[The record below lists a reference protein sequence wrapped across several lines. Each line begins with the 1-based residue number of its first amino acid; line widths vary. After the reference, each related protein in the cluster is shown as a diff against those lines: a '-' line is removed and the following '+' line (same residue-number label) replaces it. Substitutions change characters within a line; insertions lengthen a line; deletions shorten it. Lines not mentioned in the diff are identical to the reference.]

1 MKYIYLALFLFIF
14 LTNTAWARRAKGDSM
29 LTQSIENI
37 YRNEARIKKEKKLE
51 ELEKDALVKSV
62 MKKKIKQKV
71 EEERAAAAIEI
82 DKAVAARDKAE
93 AELSRYEQEIL
104 DQAEMDLRMSE
115 LRRLEK
121 IIFKD
126 RK

>member
-1 MKYIYLALFLFIF
+1 MFVLLA
-14 LTNTAWARRAKGDSM
+14 NTAWARKAKEDSM
-29 LTQSIENI
+29 LTKSLENI
-37 YRNEARIKKEKKLE
+37 YRNEVRIKKEKKLE
-51 ELEKDALVKSV
+51 ELEKDALVNSV
-62 MKKKIKQKV
+62 MKKRIKEKV
-71 EEERAAAAIEI
+71 EEERAAAAVEI
-82 DKAVAARDKAE
+82 NKAVAARDKAE

-126 RK
+126 RN